1 MFKKLLTR
9 IKNPK
14 VLLAVASG
22 VLLILVNLQI
32 IDLEMSARV
41 TDILNT
47 ALSIGVSI
55 GVFGNP
61 ESHVEK

>member
-1 MFKKLLTR
+1 MLKKLVTR

-14 VLLAVASG
+14 VLLAVSSG

-41 TDILNT
+41 TDIINT
-47 ALSIGVSI
+47 VLSIGVSI